1 LTFLIHR
8 LIIPPVKKWFR
19 IEDSNKGFFLL
30 REERVSGIKTVN
42 NIRDMQRDSD
52 LIRREEKSIA
62 FIPTMGFLHEG
73 HLSLMK
79 KGREVSDVVIASI
92 FVNPAQF
99 GPNEDLESYPK
110 NIDGDL
116 QLLEKEGV
124 DIVFLP
130 NEKMMYPVGFQTYVE
145 LKNLPNHLCGLSR
158 PVFFRGVASVV
169 AKLFNIVKPHFAVF
183 GKKDY
188 QQYLVIKQMV
198 KDLNFDIEIIG
209 APIVRE
215 KDGLAMSS
223 RNSYLDPGQRIQA
236 LCLYKSL
243 GKASELIKKGERLS
257 SGIIDEAVFIIKS
270 YPDTEIDYIKICDT
284 ETLCDMEIVDRP
296 ALMALAVKVGKT
308 RLIDNMILN
317 TEIV

>member
-1 LTFLIHR
+1 
-8 LIIPPVKKWFR
+8 
-19 IEDSNKGFFLL
+19 
-30 REERVSGIKTVN
+30 
-42 NIRDMQRDSD
+42 MQRASD
-52 LIRREEKSIA
+52 LVRKAGRSIA
-62 FIPTMGFLHEG
+62 FVPTMGFLHEG

-79 KGREVSDVVIASI
+79 KGREMADVVVASI

-99 GPNEDLESYPK
+99 GPNEDLASYPR

-116 QLLEKEGV
+116 KLLKGEGV
-124 DIVFLP
+124 DILFLP
-130 NEKMMYPVGFQTYVE
+130 DEKMIYPEGFQTFVE
-145 LKNLPNHLCGLSR
+145 LKSLPNHLCGLSR

-169 AKLFNIVKPHFAVF
+169 AKLFNIVKPHYAIF

-198 KDLNFDIEIIG
+198 NDLNFDTEIVG

-223 RNSYLDPGQRIQA
+223 RNSYLSPGQRIQA

-243 GKASELIKKGERLS
+243 VKASELVRSGEKNSFRM
-257 SGIIDEAVFIIKS
+257 IDEATAFISS

-284 ETLCDMEIVDRP
+284 EDLSDMEIIDRP

-317 TEIV
+317 D